1 MPHKSQQER
10 HRHHDLPRWV
20 YEAGVGLP
28 LTLVLWGVV
37 GIVAAV
43 LGLVG
48 VHGIPTEVML
58 LIATGPSFNFVQWA
72 LAPDDEVWKLRDG
85 WPAGLGVAACSA
97 IVLANDLYVGGE
109 WASVF
114 WPAVVLAVLS
124 PAWPAARWAARSGR
138 RDYARTPQGAD
149 QRIEAAGIEDPSLPQ
164 LPPRQR

>member
-20 YEAGVGLP
+20 YEASGGLL
-28 LTLVLWGVV
+28 LTLVLWGFV
-37 GIVAAV
+37 GIVAAL

-48 VHGIPTEVML
+48 VHGIPTELML
-58 LIATGPSFNFVQWA
+58 LIATGPAFTCAQWA
-72 LAPDDEVWKLRDG
+72 LTPGDEMLTLRDG
-85 WPAGLGVAACSA
+85 WPVGLAVAGCSA

-114 WPAVVLAVLS
+114 WPAVLLAVLS
-124 PAWPAARWAARSGR
+124 PAWPATRWAARSGR
-138 RDYARTPQGAD
+138 REYVRTREGED
-149 QRIEAAGIEDPSLPQ
+149 QRMEAAGIEDPTLPQ